1 MFPLLLSLTEVDSMN
16 TTDQCPA
23 NEGLIS
29 KTLCWITHPQFADS
43 DPVDWLAF
51 VVLFV
56 MAGLLWSKVV
66 RQTLE
71 AV

>member
-1 MFPLLLSLTEVDSMN
+1 MDNTE
-16 TTDQCPA
+16 QCSIQ
-23 NEGLIS
+23 EGLIS

-43 DPVDWLAF
+43 NPVDWLAF